1 VRTYNGVIEWNVLFT
16 RQIQDWEM
24 DMVLSFFDRLYSI
37 SAQHGEGDSLVWNPS
52 KKGLFEVR
60 SFYEELIRK
69 DGPPFPW
76 KNIWRVKAPTRVAFF
91 VWSAALG
98 KILTH
103 DNLRK
108 MNVIVIEWCCLCKKS
123 GESIDHLLLHCDIA
137 RDLWSYILIVFGVQ
151 WVMSRTVLELL
162 NSWGAAIGCGR
173 AKEAWRLAP
182 LCLLWCIWRER
193 NAWLFEDV
201 KTSMV
206 ELRKRLLNTLYIWIA
221 FHHSLSVFTYVDFLK
236 LFFVRPF

>member
-1 VRTYNGVIEWNVLFT
+1 
-16 RQIQDWEM
+16 M

-37 SAQHGEGDSLVWNPS
+37 SARHGEGDRLVWNPS

-69 DGPPFPW
+69 DDPSFPSFFG

-91 VWSAALG
+91 VWLAAFG

-123 GESIDHLLLHCDIA
+123 GEFIDHLLLHCEIA
-137 RDLWSYILIVFGVQ
+137 RNLWSYILILFGVE
-151 WVMSRTVLELL
+151 WVMPQTVLELL
-162 NSWGAAIGCGR
+162 NSWGAAIRYGR

-193 NAWLFEDV
+193 NARLFEDV
-201 KTSMV
+201 ETSMV
-206 ELRKRLLNTLYIWIA
+206 ELRKRLLNMLYI
-221 FHHSLSVFTYVDFLK
+221 
-236 LFFVRPF
+236 